1 MGMKHLEISKLMDE
15 YQDHEF
21 FPEGES
27 AAGPEA
33 VKDRVLAKINPA
45 AGKRRLSG
53 KKKLFL
59 AAGLAAALLLIG
71 AGLPSVVHQVYRL
84 VNTTLSFVQTPD
96 GTGVTY
102 EHGTSSMV
110 AEEGRLFFVL
120 DEERTDITDLIS
132 ADTPYIYDGSDP
144 ETGLTYYLIMGGTP
158 ENYGWLEWVKVPN
171 PYVAED
177 GQPTPVLDEDG
188 RLTSYNLCT
197 FLYNEGSGEYEHG
210 PGSTGQGELNWAR
223 MKDFPWLIA
232 GAKQLNLPFVDS
244 SSGTNEIFY
253 AP

>member
-1 MGMKHLEISKLMDE
+1 MDMKHLEISRLMDE

-27 AAGPEA
+27 AAGPDA
-33 VKDRVLAKINPA
+33 VKDRVLARTKAPM
-45 AGKRRLSG
+45 GKGWLSSR
-53 KKKLFL
+53 KKLFL
-59 AAGLAAALLLIG
+59 VAGLAAALVLMG
-71 AGLPSVVHQVYRL
+71 AGLPSVIHQVHRL
-84 VNTTLSFVQTPD
+84 VNTTLAFDQTP
-96 GTGVTY
+96 G
-102 EHGTSSMV
+102 GTSVSFEHNDSAMKV
-110 AEEGRLFFVL
+110 EDGRLYFEL
-120 DEERTDITDLIS
+120 DGVRTDITDLIG

-177 GQPTPVLDEDG
+177 GEPTPALDEDG

-197 FLYNEGSGEYEHG
+197 FLYNEESEAYDYG
-210 PGSTGQGELNWAR
+210 PGSTGMGELNWANLQ
-223 MKDFPWLIA
+223 DFPWLIA
-232 GAKQLNLPFVDS
+232 GAKQLGLPFVDS
-244 SSGTNEIFY
+244 NSGTDAVFY

>member
-1 MGMKHLEISKLMDE
+1 MKHLEISKLMDE

-21 FPEGES
+21 FPAGEN
-27 AAGPEA
+27 AADPEA
-33 VKDRVLAKINPA
+33 VKDRVRAEIKPT

-53 KKKLFL
+53 RRKLLL
-59 AAGLAAALLLIG
+59 AAGLAAALVLMG
-71 AGLPSVVHQVYRL
+71 AGLPSVIHQVYRL
-84 VNTTLSFVQTPD
+84 VNTTLSFDQTPNS
-96 GTGVTY
+96 TSVSF
-102 EHGTSSMV
+102 EHNDSTMNV
-110 AEEGRLFFVL
+110 EDGRLFFEL
-120 DEERTDITDLIS
+120 GGERTDITDLIS

-144 ETGLTYYLIMGGTP
+144 GTGMTYYLIMGGTP

-232 GAKQLNLPFVDS
+232 GAKDLNLPFVDS
-244 SSGTNEIFY
+244 ESGTDGVFY

>member
-21 FPEGES
+21 FPEGEP
-27 AAGPEA
+27 AAGPDA
-33 VKDRVLAKINPA
+33 VKERVLTRTKAPM
-45 AGKRRLSG
+45 GKRRLSSR
-53 KKKLFL
+53 KKLFL
-59 AAGLAAALLLIG
+59 VAGLAAALVLMG
-71 AGLPSVVHQVYRL
+71 AGFPSMVYRL
-84 VNTTLSFVQTPD
+84 ANSTLRFEQTPNS
-96 GTGVTY
+96 TSVAY
-102 EHGTSSMV
+102 EHGTSSMT
-110 AEEGRLFFVL
+110 AEDGRLFFVL
-120 DEERTDITDLIS
+120 DGERTDITDLIG

-177 GQPTPVLDEDG
+177 GEPTPALDEDG

-197 FLYNEGSGEYEHG
+197 FLYNEESEAYDHG
-210 PGSTGQGELNWAR
+210 PGSTGMGELNWANLQ
-223 MKDFPWLIA
+223 DFPWLIA
-232 GAKQLNLPFVDS
+232 GAKQLGLPFVDS
-244 SSGTNEIFY
+244 NSGTDAVFY

>member
-1 MGMKHLEISKLMDE
+1 MKHLEISKLMDE

-33 VKDRVLAKINPA
+33 VKDRVLAKIAAP
-45 AGKRRLSG
+45 AGKQRLSR

-59 AAGLAAALLLIG
+59 AAGLAAALVLMG

-102 EHGTSSMV
+102 EHCTSSMV

-158 ENYGWLEWVKVPN
+158 ENYGCLEWVKVPN

-177 GQPTPVLDEDG
+177 GEPTPALDGDG

-197 FLYNEGSGEYEHG
+197 FLYNEESGTYDYG
-210 PGSTGQGELNWAR
+210 PGSTGMGELDWANLQ
-223 MKDFPWLIA
+223 DFPWLIA
-232 GAKQLNLPFVDS
+232 GAKQLDLPFVDS
-244 SSGTNEIFY
+244 SSGTNEIFC

>member
-33 VKDRVLAKINPA
+33 VKDRVLAKIAAP
-45 AGKRRLSG
+45 AGKQRLSG

-59 AAGLAAALLLIG
+59 AAGLAAALVLMG

-158 ENYGWLEWVKVPN
+158 ENYGCLEWVKVPN

-177 GQPTPVLDEDG
+177 GEPTPALDGDG

-197 FLYNEGSGEYEHG
+197 FLYNEESGTYDYG
-210 PGSTGQGELNWAR
+210 PGSTGMGELDWVNLQ
-223 MKDFPWLIA
+223 DFPWLIA
-232 GAKQLNLPFVDS
+232 GAKQLDLPFVDS